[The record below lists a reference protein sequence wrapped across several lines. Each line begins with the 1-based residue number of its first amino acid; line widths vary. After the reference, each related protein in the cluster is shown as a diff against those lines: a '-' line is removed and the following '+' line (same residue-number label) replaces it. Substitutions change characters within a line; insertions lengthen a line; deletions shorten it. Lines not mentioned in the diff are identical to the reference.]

1 MVKIQKRVKRIIA
14 TLLAAFLVITQVP
27 ASMNKV
33 EAANK
38 EYPEYLTIGFA
49 QNNPGIAGDF
59 HYDYQIGKNGKP
71 CADNEKYNDPT
82 KHYIIFEYT
91 TDTSAIA
98 YVRCDVYQKQITP
111 PDPESATFLVTYK
124 DEDGDVLGKEFVNA
138 GHFPKAENM
147 PNVGKNGYWT
157 LEGQE
162 NEIKPTEVKI
172 STNTTFVWH
181 KTEPIEYK
189 YTVSYWDGNKVFE
202 FGENISSTEKFTVG
216 EKYKVKD
223 FDGQHDGSDKHHFI
237 GWVTE
242 EGKKIL
248 LGGNGNQIIN
258 NSVKLNEIKESK
270 EFRDPQNK
278 VGYDGLSE
286 PGVIKLYAIW
296 ATDEAIQGAYPL
308 VITYVDDEGNV
319 FTTHEDT
326 IVFEEEYKV
335 VSPTIEGYALV
346 NPEQAIISGRMDSDG
361 ETIEVVY
368 SKDNNGDKVPDK
380 FQETVVF
387 AARNG
392 LFKENE
398 KTQIEKVV
406 TLVDTNGKWSEEGS
420 YELKEGDIPES
431 YSVPGYIG
439 EGVWDVKDI
448 VGYKIDKD
456 SKKSFVVSYEYKDK
470 FDVRVEFYF
479 DGKKDE
485 NLTET
490 SKEEFG
496 TIFTGAFEKTLE
508 IGGKTYALDKV
519 ENNGLRV
526 STDPEY
532 NVVKVYYEAD
542 VKGTDPENPDKG
554 DTIPDKYQVEVKFE
568 AVNGTVSLDRTYVTL
583 VDEEGNYAE
592 NGKGFLTEAQIAT
605 ATANTGYDQDSL
617 VWTPEAPTTD
627 IEISKAMTF
636 VATFEKV
643 EEPVVPVDPTDPPV
657 DPTDPEVPITPEDPD
672 ITVTPD
678 PETPAQPTTPE
689 VTTPTDDTP
698 QVVNPVDD
706 TPAQVED
713 EPVVDVVE
721 DEDTPL
727 ANLPE
732 ENVDDN
738 QTPLAGLNGGWALVN
753 LISTVVTVLFGLFLL
768 ISKKKKEEDKKDD
781 EKQMNVNVDEDEEE
795 IRKRGLFTRILS
807 VVVAIASV
815 IVFFLTEDL
824 TLKMVMT
831 DKWTL
836 LMVVFALVQVVIFFV
851 GRKWKAPKGNKPQQQ
866 TAMQ

>member
-1 MVKIQKRVKRIIA
+1 M
-14 TLLAAFLVITQVP
+14 
-27 ASMNKV
+27 
-33 EAANK
+33 
-38 EYPEYLTIGFA
+38 
-49 QNNPGIAGDF
+49 
-59 HYDYQIGKNGKP
+59 
-71 CADNEKYNDPT
+71 
-82 KHYIIFEYT
+82 
-91 TDTSAIA
+91 
-98 YVRCDVYQKQITP
+98 
-111 PDPESATFLVTYK
+111 
-124 DEDGDVLGKEFVNA
+124 
-138 GHFPKAENM
+138 
-147 PNVGKNGYWT
+147 
-157 LEGQE
+157 
-162 NEIKPTEVKI
+162 
-172 STNTTFVWH
+172 
-181 KTEPIEYK
+181 
-189 YTVSYWDGNKVFE
+189 
-202 FGENISSTEKFTVG
+202 
-216 EKYKVKD
+216 
-223 FDGQHDGSDKHHFI
+223 
-237 GWVTE
+237 
-242 EGKKIL
+242 
-248 LGGNGNQIIN
+248 
-258 NSVKLNEIKESK
+258 
-270 EFRDPQNK
+270 
-278 VGYDGLSE
+278 
-286 PGVIKLYAIW
+286 
-296 ATDEAIQGAYPL
+296 
-308 VITYVDDEGNV
+308 
-319 FTTHEDT
+319 
-326 IVFEEEYKV
+326 
-335 VSPTIEGYALV
+335 
-346 NPEQAIISGRMDSDG
+346 
-361 ETIEVVY
+361 
-368 SKDNNGDKVPDK
+368 
-380 FQETVVF
+380 
-387 AARNG
+387 
-392 LFKENE
+392 
-398 KTQIEKVV
+398 
-406 TLVDTNGKWSEEGS
+406 
-420 YELKEGDIPES
+420 
-431 YSVPGYIG
+431 
-439 EGVWDVKDI
+439 
-448 VGYKIDKD
+448 
-456 SKKSFVVSYEYKDK
+456 VSYEYKDK